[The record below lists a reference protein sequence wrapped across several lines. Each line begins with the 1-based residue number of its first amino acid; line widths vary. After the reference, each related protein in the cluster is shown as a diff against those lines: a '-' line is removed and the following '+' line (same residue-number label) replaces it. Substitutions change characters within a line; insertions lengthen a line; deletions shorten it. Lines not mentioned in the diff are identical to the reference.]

1 MIMSSIKKRPP
12 PLFGLLG
19 FANFVSAIASALLI
33 LIWKVLVTRQSTLD
47 IAAEF
52 LEKIKGLSTE
62 THSLWLLKKT
72 LNNQNHNKNPGTT
85 NATIQ
90 KIYPGCCFFAV
101 LIISIKKFLYGRIQA
116 ILLLKP
122 HNYTYRYNVTTGG
135 IKGTAH
141 SHK

>member
-62 THSLWLLKKT
+62 THSPWLLKKT

-101 LIISIKKFLYGRIQA
+101 LIISIKNFFMAGFRQFCYSNPTI
-116 ILLLKP
+116 IP
-122 HNYTYRYNVTTGG
+122 IVTTSQPE
-135 IKGTAH
+135 A
-141 SHK
+141 

>member
-1 MIMSSIKKRPP
+1 MIMGSIKKRPP
-12 PLFGLLG
+12 PPFGLLG
-19 FANFVSAIASALLI
+19 FASFISAIASALLI
-33 LIWKVLVTRQSTLD
+33 LIWKVLVTRQSALD

-90 KIYPGCCFFAV
+90 KIYPGCCFVAV
-101 LIISIKKFLYGRIQA
+101 LIISIKNFFMAGFRQFCYSNPTI
-116 ILLLKP
+116 IP
-122 HNYTYRYNVTTGG
+122 IVTTSQPE
-135 IKGTAH
+135 A
-141 SHK
+141 

>member
-12 PLFGLLG
+12 TLFGLWG
-19 FANFVSAIASALLI
+19 FASFVSAIASTLLI
-33 LIWKVLVTRQSTLD
+33 LIWEVLVTRRSTLD

-62 THSLWLLKKT
+62 THPLWLLKKA
-72 LNNQNHNKNPGTT
+72 LINQNHPKNPGTT

-101 LIISIKKFLYGRIQA
+101 LIISIKNFFMAGSRQFCYSNPTTIF
-116 ILLLKP
+116 
-122 HNYTYRYNVTTGG
+122 NFYNVTPGG